1 MRRCISAH
9 TVLRMKWGLF
19 GLSVLCVVTGSSCGG
34 SKAPQPS
41 GTVATSPPRT
51 VVVTTVPVTSTS
63 TLAAATTSTSVVLGP
78 GPSDA
83 EIQAI
88 IDDTDRRTAEIFG
101 AFKKTLVITPEI
113 ERMIVDSF
121 GPGADD
127 IRESLLS
134 HVDDGGRNIRDHPN
148 SPVSKVIK
156 IISRSSECILVRVQV
171 DLSPML
177 DHRPGVTNQLFLSLD
192 SRWYLL
198 QEIGND
204 DANPQLGKPCDLA

>member
-1 MRRCISAH
+1 
-9 TVLRMKWGLF
+9 MKWGLL

-51 VVVTTVPVTSTS
+51 VVVTTVPVPSTS

-127 IRESLLS
+127 FRDTLLS
-134 HVDDGGRNIRDHPN
+134 HAETGGRNIRVHPN
-148 SPVSKVIK
+148 PPVSQVIR
-156 IISRSSECILVRVQV
+156 IISRSSECLVVRVQV

-177 DHRPGVTNQLFLSLD
+177 AFKPAVANQLFRSLN

-204 DANPQLGKPCDLA
+204 DADPQSGKPCDLV